1 MRKGRGELTY
11 KQLQDENRKLREEN
25 KRLQDDLRSRTIA
38 LNKMM
43 KEKKNP

>member
-1 MRKGRGELTY
+1 MRKGKGELTY

-25 KRLQDDLRSRTIA
+25 KRLQNDLKSRTIA

-43 KEKKNP
+43 KEKNL

>member
-25 KRLQDDLRSRTIA
+25 KRLQNDLKSRTIT
-38 LNKMM
+38 LNKLM
-43 KEKKNP
+43 KEKNL

>member
-25 KRLQDDLRSRTIA
+25 KRLQNDLKSRTIA

-43 KEKKNP
+43 KEKNP

>member
-25 KRLQDDLRSRTIA
+25 KRLQNDLRSRTIA

-43 KEKKNP
+43 KEKNP

>member
-1 MRKGRGELTY
+1 MRKGTGELTY

-43 KEKKNP
+43 KEKNL

>member
-11 KQLQDENRKLREEN
+11 KQLQDENRKLRKEN
-25 KRLQDDLRSRTIA
+25 KRLQNDLKSRTIA

-43 KEKKNP
+43 NEKNP

>member
-1 MRKGRGELTY
+1 MRKGKGELTY

-43 KEKKNP
+43 KEKKL

>member
-25 KRLQDDLRSRTIA
+25 KRLQNDLRSRTIA

-43 KEKKNP
+43 KEKNL